1 MKWSF
6 LTSKYSMMGGG
17 TWMSVFPRVLL
28 PPCGGLKPGRI
39 AQPGGSAGAGAALCG
54 RSCGGTP
61 AREEL
66 VGPGSALA
74 LALALA
80 SASLRGGLS
89 PGRGTLVSARGAS
102 GRGIGGAG
110 FKPATGGAL
119 AAGAGR
125 GAHVRRHH
133 ALQHDVRAMAP
144 GVGRGEACHHASADG
159 LHA

>member
-1 MKWSF
+1 
-6 LTSKYSMMGGG
+6 MMGGG

-28 PPCGGLKPGRI
+28 PPRGGLEPGRI
-39 AQPGGSAGAGAALCG
+39 AQPGASAGAGAALCGRSCGGTPAREELVGPDGGCAALCG

-80 SASLRGGLS
+80 SASPRGGLS
-89 PGRGTLVSARGAS
+89 PGRGTLVGARGAS

-125 GAHVRRHH
+125 GASSNAGMR
-133 ALQHDVRAMAP
+133 
-144 GVGRGEACHHASADG
+144 GRSASAG
-159 LHA
+159 NR